1 MCNRKID
8 GCKNNPENS
17 STSKVSEHISL
28 SLSLSTICSF
38 RRIENKHDMS
48 RGEDYMEKFCELLR
62 EHSMKKINC
71 KKTK

>member
-1 MCNRKID
+1 
-8 GCKNNPENS
+8 
-17 STSKVSEHISL
+17 
-28 SLSLSTICSF
+28 
-38 RRIENKHDMS
+38 MS